1 LSFRAIGLAA
11 ASLLG
16 LFAQAPADVETLA
29 AQGVAQLRSGR
40 TRDAVG
46 TLRQAIGMRPEAA
59 RLRFLLGLALYQA
72 GDWREARTELAHV
85 LAANPADGQALHLE
99 GLCRLKLG
107 DLRGGAEALEESLR
121 ANPSN
126 GAAALT
132 LATTYVSLRD
142 VEKAESLLDGPLRN
156 AEPAQRDLLRGMIL
170 NVRGRYREAEPELQK
185 GIAADP
191 RLPGLHNQLGY
202 TQMLLGDYPAAI
214 RAFEQELKLVP
225 NDFNACSNLGW
236 LFVQEREYERAKPFV
251 TEASRQAPGNAGL
264 LYLAAQVRWS
274 ERDFA
279 AAAEALEKAVEIE
292 PGFRAAHVLLARVY
306 GRQNRPDDVAR
317 QQTIIARLT
326 AAEQERNLESSDGYG
341 ARTQPMPEFAGKPR

>member
-1 LSFRAIGLAA
+1 VLAAAGLAA
-11 ASLLG
+11 SLS
-16 LFAQAPADVETLA
+16 AQTPAEVEALA

-46 TLRQAIGMRPEAA
+46 TLRQAIALRPEAA
-59 RLRFLLGLALYQA
+59 RVRFLLGLALYQA
-72 GDWREARTELAHV
+72 GDWREARTELAHA
-85 LAANPADGQALHLE
+85 LAANPADGQALHLD

-107 DLRGGAEALEESLR
+107 DLRGGAEALEQSLR

-132 LATTYVSLRD
+132 LATTYVALRE

-156 AEPAQRDLLRGMIL
+156 AEPAPQALLRGMIL
-170 NVRGRYREAEPELQK
+170 NVRGRYREAEPELRK

-214 RAFEQELKLVP
+214 RAFEEELKLVP
-225 NDFNACSNLGW
+225 NDFHACANLGW
-236 LFVQEREYERAKPFV
+236 LFVQEREYERAKPFLA
-251 TEASRQAPGNAGL
+251 EASKHAPANAGL
-264 LYLAAQVRWS
+264 LYLVAQVRWN

-279 AAAEALEKAVEIE
+279 AAAQALEKAVEIE

-306 GRQNRPDDVAR
+306 GRQNRPEDVAR

-341 ARTQPMPEFAGKPR
+341 ARTLPLPEFAGKPR